1 MKSYEKAEELTG
13 ISMNLTTRLKYQIV
27 SIDGDTNKKTINNF
41 IDNEFLALDSRA
53 FRAHYDKVNPD
64 IELKFDYTSQTG
76 NHHSM
81 DVPLGTEFFWPAAG
95 E

>member
-1 MKSYEKAEELTG
+1 
-13 ISMNLTTRLKYQIV
+13 MNLTTRLKYQIV

-76 NHHSM
+76 NVHKV
-81 DVPLGTEFFWPAAG
+81 DVPLD
-95 E
+95 